1 MFKRACSRR
10 LETQLNTLQKDGPA
24 AWATMPEE
32 ELFTPAGFSSQ
43 QAEATASTS
52 YSYWGS
58 TFRAFFK
65 NKLAVA
71 LLAALAAVVVFAF
84 VQPLLPGQADPNLC
98 AVDPATG
105 IQYRNIAPGQQ
116 GFLWG
121 SNSIGQ
127 DLWARIWA
135 GARTSLT
142 IAFFVAV
149 IEAAVGITAGVLWGY
164 VRGLDFVFTELYNIF
179 DNIPTAIVLI
189 LISYVATPSI
199 WTMILG
205 MSIKG
210 WIEMARFIR
219 NQILIIRDRDYNI
232 ASRCIGTPTL
242 RIVLRNLLP
251 YLVSVIMLRM
261 ALTIPEAIGNE
272 VFITYIG
279 LGLSV
284 ETPSLGNLVNDGRK
298 VMMQAG
304 LRYQLLYP
312 TLILSF
318 VTIAFYLIGN
328 AFSDAA
334 DPKNHLQLGGY
345 PMTQD
350 PILSVRGLQIRFGL
364 RGRTLHAIRDI
375 DLDLY
380 RGEVLALV
388 GESGSGKSVFTK
400 SFMGLLDANGSI
412 TGGSIDYYPTPGC
425 APLHLAALKTE
436 KEWLTV
442 RGREIAMVMQ
452 DPMTSLN
459 PLKTIGEQIAE
470 AVTLHQGLKGAAARE
485 KTLEYLRDVGISDPA
500 LRYKQYPHEFSGGM
514 RQRVVIA
521 IALACNPKILLCD
534 EPTTALDVTIQ
545 AQILQLLRQ
554 MREKYHLTIVL
565 ITHDLGVVA
574 NLADRVAVMYAGDIV
589 EIGTADEI
597 YYDPRHP
604 YTWALLSS
612 MPQMGVKGED
622 LFSIPGTPPNL
633 FAEIHGDAFAPR
645 NPQALKIDFVK
656 RPPYFAVSPTHKAR
670 TWLLDP
676 RAPHIEP
683 PAAVKKLQKEGL

>member
-1 MFKRACSRR
+1 MLFHMKDHKAAV
-10 LETQLNTLQKDGPA
+10 LENDLNKLQKDGPA
-24 AWATMPEE
+24 AWADLPED
-32 ELFTPAGFSSQ
+32 ELFTPAGFSEER
-43 QAEATASTS
+43 AEATSYS
-52 YSYWGS
+52 NYSYWGS

-65 NKLAVA
+65 NKIAVA
-71 LLAALAAVVVFAF
+71 LLIALVFVVGFAF
-84 VQPLLPGQADPNLC
+84 LQPYLPGQADPNLC
-98 AVDPATG
+98 QVDSTTG
-105 IQYRNIAPGQQ
+105 IQFRNIAPGEE
-116 GFLWG
+116 GFIWG
-121 SNSIGQ
+121 SNAIGQ

-142 IAFFVAV
+142 IAFFVAL
-149 IEAAVGITAGVLWGY
+149 IEAVVGITAGVLWGY

-334 DPKNHLQLGGY
+334 DPKNHLQ
-345 PMTQD
+345 
-350 PILSVRGLQIRFGL
+350 
-364 RGRTLHAIRDI
+364 
-375 DLDLY
+375 
-380 RGEVLALV
+380 
-388 GESGSGKSVFTK
+388 
-400 SFMGLLDANGSI
+400 
-412 TGGSIDYYPTPGC
+412 
-425 APLHLAALKTE
+425 
-436 KEWLTV
+436 
-442 RGREIAMVMQ
+442 
-452 DPMTSLN
+452 
-459 PLKTIGEQIAE
+459 
-470 AVTLHQGLKGAAARE
+470 
-485 KTLEYLRDVGISDPA
+485 
-500 LRYKQYPHEFSGGM
+500 
-514 RQRVVIA
+514 
-521 IALACNPKILLCD
+521 
-534 EPTTALDVTIQ
+534 
-545 AQILQLLRQ
+545 
-554 MREKYHLTIVL
+554 
-565 ITHDLGVVA
+565 
-574 NLADRVAVMYAGDIV
+574 
-589 EIGTADEI
+589 
-597 YYDPRHP
+597 
-604 YTWALLSS
+604 
-612 MPQMGVKGED
+612 
-622 LFSIPGTPPNL
+622 
-633 FAEIHGDAFAPR
+633 
-645 NPQALKIDFVK
+645 
-656 RPPYFAVSPTHKAR
+656 
-670 TWLLDP
+670 
-676 RAPHIEP
+676 
-683 PAAVKKLQKEGL
+683 